1 MPEKYDH
8 LIIGGG
14 IVGLSVGLEL
24 LNKYPNA
31 RVLLV
36 DKEEKTGLHASGR
49 NSGVL
54 HAGFYYSPD
63 SLKAKF
69 CRQGNLELREII
81 AADAIPLNECGK
93 VVVAQN
99 EEDLVRLE
107 ALFERGITNGVK
119 LELLPEADLVK
130 IEPLAKTFKKF
141 LWSPM
146 FLFEFAI
153 ENP

>member
-1 MPEKYDH
+1 MAKKYDY

-14 IVGLSVGLEL
+14 IVGLSIGLEL
-24 LNKYPNA
+24 LDKYHNA

-36 DKEEKTGLHASGR
+36 DKESKTGSHASGR

-81 AADAIPLNECGK
+81 ASESIPINECGK

-99 EEDLVRLE
+99 EEDLVRLNV
-107 ALFERGITNGVK
+107 LFQRGITNGVK

-130 IEPLAKTFKKF
+130 VEPLAKTFKKF
-141 LWSPM
+141 ILN
-146 FLFEFAI
+146 FLKV
-153 ENP
+153 

>member
-1 MPEKYDH
+1 MPEKYDF

-14 IVGLSVGLEL
+14 IVGLSVGVEI
-24 LNKYPNA
+24 LNKYPSA

-36 DKEEKTGLHASGR
+36 DKEDKTGLHASGR

-69 CRQGNLELREII
+69 CLQGNRELREII
-81 AADAIPLNECGK
+81 ATDSIPLNECGK

-99 EEDLVRLE
+99 E
-107 ALFERGITNGVK
+107 
-119 LELLPEADLVK
+119 
-130 IEPLAKTFKKF
+130 
-141 LWSPM
+141 
-146 FLFEFAI
+146 
-153 ENP
+153 